1 MRVAAAGVRLAVPRL
16 QVHAMRRKPL
26 LSTFA
31 CLLLVTTPV
40 LSSSFAGSS
49 AGTSAGGTSASSGS
63 TSGDDKV
70 VLAARADAARFVATD
85 GRVRGAMLESALRH
99 LRERDP
105 QARGRSD
112 MRLAQAILAL

>member
-1 MRVAAAGVRLAVPRL
+1 MRNAFTTLAIALLAAAASPALA
-16 QVHAMRRKPL
+16 
-26 LSTFA
+26 
-31 CLLLVTTPV
+31 
-40 LSSSFAGSS
+40 SSFAGSS

>member
-1 MRVAAAGVRLAVPRL
+1 MRP
-16 QVHAMRRKPL
+16 KL
-26 LSTFA
+26 LPSTCA
-31 CLLLVTTPV
+31 CLLMVAAPAF
-40 LSSSFAGSS
+40 SSSFAGSS

-63 TSGDDKV
+63 TSGDEKV